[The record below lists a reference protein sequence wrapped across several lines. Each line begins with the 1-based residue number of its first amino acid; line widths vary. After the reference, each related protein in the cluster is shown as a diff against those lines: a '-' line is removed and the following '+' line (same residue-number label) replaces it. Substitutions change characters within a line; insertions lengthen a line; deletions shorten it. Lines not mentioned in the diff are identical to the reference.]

1 MEIKFDVKGASR
13 KDLVKVIA
21 DTLGVKA
28 EYQGMPSVAFV
39 IGDFTVTKEG
49 TLVFADD
56 VNADEILKAL
66 AANAFYPVDE
76 GKDDEKKEAEP
87 EEPTGLTIEIPADK
101 VNVDNLQK
109 LLDAK
114 GWLFRKALGVESLA
128 FEVTE
133 DKVSFPRF
141 SHTDTDLTTA
151 YTQFISALCKMS
163 IEQKRITAR
172 EKAVANEKYAFRC
185 FLLRLGFIGDEYKQ
199 SRKLLLANLDGSSA
213 LKTVKNAGTDDQ
225 DLPETES
232 HDSTGT
238 ECQESAESS
247 NQDLPESEEAA
258 NEQISE

>member
-49 TLVFADD
+49 TLVFADEI
-56 VNADEILKAL
+56 NADEVLKAL

-76 GKDDEKKEAEP
+76 DKADEKKAR

-133 DKVSFPRF
+133 DKVSFPWF

-163 IEQKRITAR
+163 KEQKRITAR

-213 LKTVKNAGTDDQ
+213 FKTVKNAGTDDQ

>member
-28 EYQGMPSVAFV
+28 EYQGMPSVAYK
-39 IGDFTVTKEG
+39 IGDFTVTRDG
-49 TLVFADD
+49 TLVFADEVD
-56 VNADEILKAL
+56 ADEVLKAL

-76 GKDDEKKEAEP
+76 YKAEDKRAQ
-87 EEPTGLTIEIPADK
+87 EEQTELTIEIPADK

-114 GWLFRKALGVESLA
+114 GWLIRKALGIESLA

-133 DKVSFPRF
+133 DKVSFPWF

-151 YTQFISALCKMS
+151 YTQFISAICKMS
-163 IEQKRITAR
+163 VEQKRITAR
-172 EKAVANEKYAFRC
+172 EKTVANEKYAFRC

-213 LKTVKNAGTDDQ
+213 FRIVRNAGTDDQ
-225 DLPETES
+225 E
-232 HDSTGT
+232 
-238 ECQESAESS
+238 
-247 NQDLPESEEAA
+247 LPESEEGA
-258 NEQISE
+258 NESISK